1 MKKLLVTFV
10 FGLLVSSSTSMFAAR
25 EDAPKVI
32 PALQQWKGGK
42 GKFVLSQEGR
52 IVVPVVGDTASLLP
66 VARILSADLK
76 DMTGRSFVAMHAKV
90 RAGDIVLSL
99 VKPDEKLGTE
109 GYTMNITKNISIAA
123 PMAKGAFWGTRTLLQ
138 IASTQDGVFPRG
150 TAVDYPDYPNR
161 GFMLDVGRKFFT
173 MDFLRQYVKMLS
185 FYKLNEFQIHL
196 NDNGFPAYFNN
207 DWDQTY
213 AAFRLQS
220 ERFPGLTAKDGS
232 YSKAEFVELQ
242 HMAAAYGINII
253 PEIDF
258 PAHSLSFVH
267 YKPEIGSDKYGRDHL
282 DLYHPET
289 YKFLDSLLDEYL
301 SGENPTFIGPAVH
314 IGTDEYDARE
324 AERFRW
330 FTDRYLKLI
339 NSYGKEPRM
348 WGSLRWL
355 KCETPVTSEN
365 VTINAWS
372 YDWIDPNASLR
383 DGYKLI
389 NTCDAYLYIVPA
401 AGYYYNFLNTK
412 WLYENWRV
420 GKVNAREELPEHTL
434 GLLGGMFAV
443 WNDHCGNGITEQ
455 DVHFRAFPAAQ
466 VMAEKMWRGKNEAV
480 SFEDFE
486 TLCKRM
492 PEGPGINLLAR
503 VNVEAKLPAASD
515 TLLLDG
521 KKVVETPVQEVGYPY
536 AVEFCIKP
544 DAKQAVGGTLFDG
557 PHSRFLTNW
566 DNTGKLAFERE
577 GQTYVFHAARI
588 PAEEWTRVRVEGD
601 TRGTTLFIN
610 GKQVERLEG
619 RQQRHYNAKHKRL
632 DAMYIQET
640 LIFPMTNIGDSRNGF
655 RGCVTGL
662 KIEQGER

>member
-1 MKKLLVTFV
+1 MKKILVTFV
-10 FGLLVSSSTSMFAAR
+10 FGLLAGISSNVFAAR
-25 EDAPKVI
+25 EEAPKVI

-42 GKFVLSQEGR
+42 GKLVLPQEGR
-52 IVVPVVGDTASLLP
+52 IVVPVVADTASLLP
-66 VARILSADLK
+66 VARTLSVDLK
-76 DMTGRSFVAMHAKV
+76 EMTGRSFVVAHAKAQ
-90 RAGDIVLSL
+90 AGDIVLSL
-99 VKPDEKLGTE
+99 MKADEKLGDE
-109 GYTMNITKNISIAA
+109 GYVMTVQKNIAIAA
-123 PMAKGAFWGTRTLLQ
+123 PTARGAFWGTRTLLQ
-138 IASTQDGVFPRG
+138 IAGTQNGTFPRG
-150 TAVDYPDYPNR
+150 TAIDYPDYPNR

-232 YSKAEFVELQ
+232 YTKAEFVDLQ
-242 HMAAAYGINII
+242 HMAAQYGITII
-253 PEIDF
+253 PEVDF

-301 SGENPTFIGPAVH
+301 GGENPTFIGPAVH

-355 KCETPVTSEN
+355 KGETPVTSEN

-389 NTCDAYLYIVPA
+389 NTCDSYLYIVPA
-401 AGYYYNFLNTK
+401 AGYYQNFLNTK

-420 GKVNAREELPEHTL
+420 GKMNSREELPEHTP

-480 SFEDFE
+480 TFEQFDA
-486 TLCKRM
+486 LCKVM

-503 VNVEAKLPAASD
+503 VDAQAKLPAATD
-515 TLLLDG
+515 TLQMDG
-521 KKVVETPVQEVGYPY
+521 KKMVASPVQEVGYPY
-536 AVEFCIKP
+536 AVEFSIKP
-544 DAKQAVGGTLFDG
+544 DAKQAIGGTLFVG

-588 PAEEWTRVRVEGD
+588 PADEWTRVRVEGD

-640 LIFPMTNIGDSRNGF
+640 LIFPLANIGDGRNGF
-655 RGCVTGL
+655 RGSVTGL
-662 KIEQGER
+662 KVEQGKR